1 MVEVISKVAKILE
14 PKEKKKLYFL
24 LLMMGIGMMLEVLGV
39 GVIIPILSVITT
51 DSIGTT
57 YPELMSF
64 IVFIGSP
71 NHEQLIALAMIIL
84 VFIYFIKTMFLAL
97 LNWLQVKF
105 IFNLQAALSLKLFSG
120 YLKLPYTFHLQ
131 RNSSELIRNT
141 TGEVNQFTST
151 VQALMY
157 MLSESL
163 VLLGIGVFLIV
174 VEPLGAMLII
184 IVLSLSSLL
193 FYWKV
198 RSRLLIWGEQR
209 QYNEGRRIRHI
220 QQGLGGVKEFKLL
233 GREDNFVSQYNGYN
247 VATANVL
254 QKQAFIQQMPRL
266 WLELTSIISL
276 SVLVIV
282 MITQSKEIN
291 TIVPTLGLFAAA
303 AFRLMPASNRVLSSI
318 QQLRYGLPVIDI
330 IKSEISIFRESVQ
343 YKFRENS
350 GRMLFSNSIKF
361 NNVSYRYPNAA
372 EDTLKDIEIEIK
384 AGSTVG
390 FIGESGAGKSTLI
403 DMLLGVLE
411 LQKGSVT
418 VDNVGINKDIR
429 SWQDQIGYVPQT
441 IFLTDDTLRRN
452 IAIGLPDNK
461 INENDLLRAVSAA
474 QLDKFCKSLDEGLNT
489 LVGENGVRLSGGQRQ
504 RIGIARA
511 LYHNPSILVLDE
523 ATSALDESTEA
534 GVMSAINELHGK
546 KTIVIIAHRLTTIEN
561 CDYLYRLDA
570 GRVVEY
576 GKPTEILK

>member
-330 IKSEISIFRESVQ
+330 IKSF
-343 YKFRENS
+343 F
-350 GRMLFSNSIKF
+350 F
-361 NNVSYRYPNAA
+361 
-372 EDTLKDIEIEIK
+372 
-384 AGSTVG
+384 
-390 FIGESGAGKSTLI
+390 
-403 DMLLGVLE
+403 
-411 LQKGSVT
+411 
-418 VDNVGINKDIR
+418 
-429 SWQDQIGYVPQT
+429 
-441 IFLTDDTLRRN
+441 
-452 IAIGLPDNK
+452 
-461 INENDLLRAVSAA
+461 
-474 QLDKFCKSLDEGLNT
+474 
-489 LVGENGVRLSGGQRQ
+489 
-504 RIGIARA
+504 
-511 LYHNPSILVLDE
+511 
-523 ATSALDESTEA
+523 
-534 GVMSAINELHGK
+534 
-546 KTIVIIAHRLTTIEN
+546 
-561 CDYLYRLDA
+561 
-570 GRVVEY
+570 
-576 GKPTEILK
+576 